1 MSEKGRE
8 RGSATQDK
16 ERDKWRRWGE
26 REREMKKERLFSL
39 SPAARESLALWA
51 LRQRGP

>member
-1 MSEKGRE
+1 MSERE
-8 RGSATQDK
+8 RVREAMQDK
-16 ERDKWRRWGE
+16 ERDKWRRE
-26 REREMKKERLFSL
+26 REAFSL